1 MRCAAA
7 FCVAALACSAAPAS
21 AQQDSDVFVDG
32 SNNAKVH
39 TASGFVCPLAIGV
52 FERDSIGETDPATNT
67 DFCAYSALDGVYG
80 TITLKPL
87 TGPYDAK
94 DSLSAQFAEQE
105 GSAGQLI
112 GEGTQKFAPRGK
124 GTALE
129 VYTRTYGTASLAE
142 LHYRVLFAG
151 GVVGNWAVEATVE
164 YADPRDNLLE
174 RDFLDAVYA
183 AALAEIHAGSAPAA
197 QALVQPP
204 PLAGKP
210 PSR

>member
-1 MRCAAA
+1 MLAGPA
-7 FCVAALACSAAPAS
+7 F
-21 AQQDSDVFVDG
+21 AQQDTDVFVDG
-32 SNNAKVH
+32 KNNAKVH

-112 GEGTQKFAPRGK
+112 GEGTQKFTPHGK
-124 GTALE
+124 GAALE

-164 YADPRDNLLE
+164 YADPRDTLLE
-174 RDFLDAVYA
+174 KDFLDAVYA
-183 AALAEIHAGSAPAA
+183 AALAEIRPGGPPAA
-197 QALVQPP
+197 QALGQPP
-204 PLAGKP
+204 PLAAKP